1 MKKLRKDNGGYALV
15 YVLIVVLVLC
25 AVAVSVCTAALK
37 NYQAQERSIRQ
48 TQQLYQ
54 AEGEIEKFVA
64 LAEAVSNVSSRL
76 TVSGTYVSED
86 AATEDAATENAVKNK
101 AKDAAKK
108 KYEEYLADLVTD
120 LVSSLASGYTLT
132 LDTSDSDRESYK
144 FTLTYKNDTVC
155 IKTEISMALI
165 YDVEMTKQTLSDGT
179 TKVTYTAKV
188 SKATHSYNTYTI
200 THLTAKGE

>member
-37 NYQAQERSIRQ
+37 NYQAQEESVRQ
-48 TQQLYQ
+48 TRQLYQ

-64 LAEAVSNVSSRL
+64 LAEAVSNVSSL
-76 TVSGTYVSED
+76 KVSGTYYVSED

-101 AKDAAKK
+101 AKDEAKT
-108 KYEEYLADLVTD
+108 KYEEYLK
-120 LVSSLASGYTLT
+120 SLASGYTLN
-132 LDTSDSDRESYK
+132 LDNNNSDRESCK

-165 YDVEMTKQTLSDGT
+165 YDVET
-179 TKVTYTAKV
+179 TKTEDVITYTAKV

-200 THLTAKGE
+200 THLTAKGG

>member
-37 NYQAQERSIRQ
+37 NYQAQEESVRQ
-48 TQQLYQ
+48 TRQLYQ

-64 LAEAVSNVSSRL
+64 LAEAVSNVSSL
-76 TVSGTYVSED
+76 KVSGTYYVSED
-86 AATEDAATENAVKNK
+86 AATEDAATEDAVKNK
-101 AKDAAKK
+101 AKDEAKT

-132 LDTSDSDRESYK
+132 LDTIHSDRESYK

-165 YDVEMTKQTLSDGT
+165 YDVET
-179 TKVTYTAKV
+179 TKTEDVITYTAKV
-188 SKATHSYNTYTI
+188 SKATHNYNTYTI
-200 THLTAKGE
+200 THLTAKGG

>member
-1 MKKLRKDNGGYALV
+1 MKKLRTDNGGYALI

-64 LAEAVSNVSSRL
+64 LAEDVHLL
-76 TVSGTYVSED
+76 TDSAEYDSQDDAKKAAKEAYLTYLQGLHSKVSGCTY
-86 AATEDAATENAVKNK
+86 APP
-101 AKDAAKK
+101 
-108 KYEEYLADLVTD
+108 
-120 LVSSLASGYTLT
+120 
-132 LDTSDSDRESYK
+132 DTPDTGSDSYT
-144 FTLTYKNDTVC
+144 FTLTYANDAVRIETK
-155 IKTEISMALI
+155 IKMNLKYEVNI
-165 YDVEMTKQTLSDGT
+165 EKQETLPDGT
-179 TKVTYTAKV
+179 KKITYTAKV

-200 THLTAKGE
+200 THLTAEKGGTSE

>member
-1 MKKLRKDNGGYALV
+1 MKKLWKDNGGYALA

-64 LAEAVSNVSSRL
+64 LAEDVHLL
-76 TVSGTYVSED
+76 TDSAEYDSQDDAKKAAKEAYLTYLQGLHSKVSGCTYAPPD
-86 AATEDAATENAVKNK
+86 A
-101 AKDAAKK
+101 
-108 KYEEYLADLVTD
+108 TD
-120 LVSSLASGYTLT
+120 T
-132 LDTSDSDRESYK
+132 DSNSCT
-144 FTLTYKNDTVC
+144 FTLTCEKNAAVRIETK
-155 IKTEISMALI
+155 IKMNLEYEVTEKK
-165 YDVEMTKQTLSDGT
+165 VQEQQPDG
-179 TKVTYTAKV
+179 KFKEVIKYTAKV

-200 THLTAKGE
+200 THLTAEKGGTSE

>member
-1 MKKLRKDNGGYALV
+1 MKKLWKDNGGYALA

-37 NYQAQERSIRQ
+37 NYQAQEESVRQ

-64 LAEAVSNVSSRL
+64 LAEAVSNVSSL
-76 TVSGTYVSED
+76 TVSGTYVSEN

-101 AKDAAKK
+101 AKDEAKT
-108 KYEEYLADLVTD
+108 KYEEYLK
-120 LVSSLASGYTLT
+120 SLASGYTLT
-132 LDTSDSDRESYK
+132 LDTSHSDRESCK

-165 YDVEMTKQTLSDGT
+165 YDVET
-179 TKVTYTAKV
+179 TKTEDVITYTAKV

-200 THLTAKGE
+200 THLTAEGETSG

>member
-1 MKKLRKDNGGYALV
+1 MKKLWKDNGGYALI

-37 NYQAQERSIRQ
+37 NYQAQEESVRQ
-48 TQQLYQ
+48 TRQLYQ

-101 AKDAAKK
+101 AKDEAKT
-108 KYEEYLADLVTD
+108 KYEEYLAD

-132 LDTSDSDRESYK
+132 LDKNDSDRESCK

-165 YDVEMTKQTLSDGT
+165 YDVET
-179 TKVTYTAKV
+179 TKTEEVITYTAKV

-200 THLTAKGE
+200 THLTAKGG

>member
-1 MKKLRKDNGGYALV
+1 MKKLRTDTGGYALI

-64 LAEAVSNVSSRL
+64 LAE
-76 TVSGTYVSED
+76 E
-86 AATEDAATENAVKNK
+86 
-101 AKDAAKK
+101 
-108 KYEEYLADLVTD
+108 
-120 LVSSLASGYTLT
+120 VSSLTDSAECDSESEAKDKAKAAYETYLKSLVNPPTSGYTLT
-132 LDTSDSDRESYK
+132 LDSGDTGDSVSSSCK
-144 FTLTYKNDTVC
+144 FTLTYKNAAVC
-155 IKTEISMALI
+155 IE
-165 YDVEMTKQTLSDGT
+165 TKIRMDLECPATPHQKPPITLPDGT
-179 TKVTYTAKV
+179 TTKVIKYAAKV

-200 THLTAKGE
+200 THLTAKGG

>member
-1 MKKLRKDNGGYALV
+1 MKKLWKDNGGYALV

-48 TQQLYQ
+48 TRQLYQ

-76 TVSGTYVSED
+76 TVSGTYVSEN

-101 AKDAAKK
+101 AKDEAKT

-120 LVSSLASGYTLT
+120 LVSSLASGYALT
-132 LDTSDSDRESYK
+132 LDTSHSDRESCK

-155 IKTEISMALI
+155 IETEISMALI
-165 YDVEMTKQTLSDGT
+165 YDVET
-179 TKVTYTAKV
+179 TKTEKVITYTAKV
-188 SKATHSYNTYTI
+188 SKATHSYITYTI
-200 THLTAKGE
+200 THLTAEGEASG

>member
-1 MKKLRKDNGGYALV
+1 MKKLWKDNGGYALV

-64 LAEAVSNVSSRL
+64 LAEDVHLLTDSAEYDSQDDAKKAAKEAYLTYLQGLHSKVSDCTYALDDTDTGSNSCTFKL
-76 TVSGTYVSED
+76 TC
-86 AATEDAATENAVKNK
+86 ENAAVRIETKIKMNLEYEVTE
-101 AKDAAKK
+101 KK
-108 KYEEYLADLVTD
+108 VQEQQPD
-120 LVSSLASGYTLT
+120 G
-132 LDTSDSDRESYK
+132 K
-144 FTLTYKNDTVC
+144 FKEV
-155 IKTEISMALI
+155 IK
-165 YDVEMTKQTLSDGT
+165 
-179 TKVTYTAKV
+179 YTAKV

-200 THLTAKGE
+200 THLTAEKGGTSE

>member
-1 MKKLRKDNGGYALV
+1 MKKLWKDTGGYALI

-86 AATEDAATENAVKNK
+86 AATEDAVKNK
-101 AKDAAKK
+101 AKDEAKT

-132 LDTSDSDRESYK
+132 LDTIHSDRESYK
-144 FTLTYKNDTVC
+144 FTLTYKNDTAC
-155 IKTEISMALI
+155 IKIVTEISMALI
-165 YDVEMTKQTLSDGT
+165 YDVET
-179 TKVTYTAKV
+179 TKTEKVITYTAKV
-188 SKATHSYNTYTI
+188 SKATHHYNTYTI
-200 THLTAKGE
+200 THLTAKGG

>member
-1 MKKLRKDNGGYALV
+1 MKKLWKDNGGYALV

-64 LAEAVSNVSSRL
+64 LAEDVHLLEFSAEHDTKEAAEEKAREAYLTYLTAVSETVRSCNYDPDATDTDSNSCTFKL
-76 TVSGTYVSED
+76 TCEKN
-86 AATEDAATENAVKNK
+86 AAVHIETKIKMNLEYEVTE
-101 AKDAAKK
+101 KK
-108 KYEEYLADLVTD
+108 VQEQQPDGNFKEV
-120 LVSSLASGYTLT
+120 
-132 LDTSDSDRESYK
+132 
-144 FTLTYKNDTVC
+144 
-155 IKTEISMALI
+155 IK
-165 YDVEMTKQTLSDGT
+165 
-179 TKVTYTAKV
+179 YTARV

-200 THLTAKGE
+200 THLTAEKGGTSE

>member
-1 MKKLRKDNGGYALV
+1 MKKLWKDNGGYALV

-37 NYQAQERSIRQ
+37 NYQAQEESVRQ

-86 AATEDAATENAVKNK
+86 AATEDAVKNK
-101 AKDAAKK
+101 AKDEAKT
-108 KYEEYLADLVTD
+108 KYEEYLN
-120 LVSSLASGYTLT
+120 SLASGYTLT
-132 LDTSDSDRESYK
+132 LDTSHSDRESCK

-155 IKTEISMALI
+155 IETEISMALI
-165 YDVEMTKQTLSDGT
+165 YDVETKKQTPSDGT
-179 TKVTYTAKV
+179 TKEVITYTAKV

-200 THLTAKGE
+200 THLTAKGG